1 MKSLTLHC
9 TLLPKIDQ
17 VHHGLPSGGSVP
29 GYIPLNQWFWCYSI
43 SKAMLSRT
51 YLVDEEETSGSGTA
65 NSGASYLPPGLSLL
79 HLCHSDGPLP

>member
-1 MKSLTLHC
+1 MH
-9 TLLPKIDQ
+9 
-17 VHHGLPSGGSVP
+17 VHHGLPGGGSVP
-29 GYIPLNQWFWCYSI
+29 GYIPLNQGIWFYSI